1 MISKPTS
8 PIKRFYNEFTKTHA
22 FDLPFAAKSTA
33 AMNNSSALPSRSYM
47 LTPAGLLRAGS
58 IALIFFINSGLV
70 IYAAE
75 FSKGVAS
82 IWSANAILLFVMMIS
97 PKEHHLSYYA
107 GAFAA
112 SVCANL
118 FASYGT
124 LAVLTFSL
132 ANMLEVALAMWLLS
146 RTQDKSQDL
155 ISPRNLAFF
164 GLTALTVPAISAA
177 FAVAGSINNPHGEWV
192 SWYFSD
198 ILGLLLVV
206 PSLWVVR
213 RFLQDRKAMRWSW
226 PKAVES
232 VAMFAI
238 IVTTALLAFTQE
250 TVPLLFII
258 ALPQIVAVFRGGA
271 IGAVVSTAVVAII
284 ATTATLLG
292 HGTIT
297 MWSTDPVHHIWLLQ
311 GFLACQLLISLPIA
325 AVLGDRDAKAAKI
338 VEQER
343 ELRSLAEKARR
354 AAEIMARKN
363 AVMIARDELTGV
375 NSRRRILQRLDHE
388 MGVATKSSSP
398 LSVALFD
405 IDNFKQINDRYGHA
419 VGDDVL
425 RMIGRIAN
433 ANVPHRFP
441 VGRIGGEEFLIL
453 FPGLTAAE
461 AGEHA
466 ERLRVAIMQGTEPG
480 TITAATISIG
490 IGSTRKGES
499 IKTLLGSADVALYK
513 AKTEGRNRL
522 KLGPD
527 DRMAVAD
534 KLSV

>member
-1 MISKPTS
+1 
-8 PIKRFYNEFTKTHA
+8 
-22 FDLPFAAKSTA
+22 
-33 AMNNSSALPSRSYM
+33 
-47 LTPAGLLRAGS
+47 
-58 IALIFFINSGLV
+58 V
-70 IYAAE
+70 
-75 FSKGVAS
+75 
-82 IWSANAILLFVMMIS
+82 
-97 PKEHHLSYYA
+97 
-107 GAFAA
+107 
-112 SVCANL
+112 
-118 FASYGT
+118 
-124 LAVLTFSL
+124 
-132 ANMLEVALAMWLLS
+132 
-146 RTQDKSQDL
+146 
-155 ISPRNLAFF
+155 
-164 GLTALTVPAISAA
+164 SAA
-177 FAVAGSINNPHGEWV
+177 FAVTGSIGNPQQEWV

-198 ILGLLLVV
+198 VLGLLLVV

-226 PKAVES
+226 PKVLES
-232 VAMFAI
+232 VILFAV

-258 ALPQIVAVFRGGA
+258 ALPQIVTVFRGGA
-271 IGAVVSTAVVAII
+271 IGAVVSTAVVAVI

-297 MWSTDPVHHIWLLQ
+297 MWSTDPLHHVWLLQ
-311 GFLACQLLISLPIA
+311 AFLACQLLISLPVA
-325 AVLGDRDAKAAKI
+325 AALSDRDAKATKI

-343 ELRSLAEKARR
+343 ELRSLAKKARR

-388 MGVATKSSSP
+388 MGVATKSKNP

-405 IDNFKQINDRYGHA
+405 IDNFKQINDSYGHA
-419 VGDDVL
+419 AGDDVL
-425 RMIGRIAN
+425 RMIGQIAN

-461 AGEHA
+461 AVEHA
-466 ERLRVAIMQGTEPG
+466 ERLRVAIMQGTKAAK
-480 TITAATISIG
+480 ITTATISIG

-513 AKTEGRNRL
+513 AKTEGRNRT
-522 KLGPD
+522 KLGT
-527 DRMAVAD
+527 
-534 KLSV
+534 